1 MNRSRNEGKLVLQ
14 DKIKLIRKEYD
25 IFAYFKTTGFAWNL
39 WVFLLDVY
47 CFIAYMIWISLSQY
61 PQGIQNAI
69 ETIIELTYI
78 INLIL
83 IIMFN
88 SKQNNKDYYF
98 FRQIS
103 FREVNSAISAIIM
116 IASSLPIQFT
126 LQLIQGSQG
135 VDFSSYDDDSQL
147 LPTIVILLYLLK
159 LLRYYNIQRFLNKFE
174 NLIKYLDFNK
184 LIFFRIARIFFWLL
198 ITNHFLACYF
208 VFFNYYITMGYF
220 NKTNYD
226 ETSGFMKYQTGL
238 QWAVEAMIGSSF
250 GDVVPTTECEIIF
263 TLIAMVTGSVFYCKI
278 FSDLERK
285 IQINQQFSLDIK
297 QRQEQVQ
304 LYANQR
310 QIPYRIWN
318 KMQHFFHSFQDGHK
332 IKLYYDIVYELPHQL
347 EIEVSLDYNQHLIQ
361 TVQIFNLGSPQFV
374 QGIIKKLYPRV
385 AIQYD
390 YLTRPGELA
399 EEFFI
404 ISKGKVEIIATDK
417 KTIIGILE
425 EGAYFG
431 EVGILLSNYRSCY
444 VRAMT
449 DCIFMCISKDNFLSI
464 INEFPDMKNFL
475 LKVAQQRYKVTK
487 PEDVSQAPLPYKSY
501 QDEDENIEFQNL
513 TYMRLSTKGLIVQRK
528 KSLNQNNDKG
538 QKANLSSVSLSENQ
552 LNESDDY
559 LSQEDIDHKESL
571 ESPFDYNLYKKI
583 EKHRQIYG
591 FKIIFANENL
601 ILIWCSILLSAI
613 FYNLFY
619 CIFTICFYTD
629 LDGWFMIFL
638 EVLSFLIYAADSFIV
653 SRLSSYN
660 KRTQSFNQD
669 QEYIF
674 LQYVNSHLML
684 DIFSTVPFSNI
695 YDIIVNGE
703 NTSNSRTFVRAL
715 RLLKLI
721 KFQRFYFYIN
731 KLKTEYNKEYKYLT
745 FLYLFF
751 GYFFLNHLAASIM
764 YSICKFEYEA
774 SIYYDSQ
781 GNKQFSFKTLF
792 QQMDLNSIP
801 SMTPVI
807 SKGFFSLYV
816 NFLYWSFCVSTQG
829 SYGDFWAVSPLEKTF
844 QNYANIGFKI
854 FISFLFA
861 QIAHLGLIEKNM
873 FATHMEKIESFKH
886 WSKQI
891 GLSKDVKKRINNFYS
906 YEWIKL
912 RGIEDEDLSSS
923 YLPDTIKD
931 QILMNELR
939 FIISLVNPRYKI
951 EYEGVI
957 IQFIKQLTKL
967 LIPQDEFVFLKG
979 DLAQEMYFVADGT
992 AQVLVT
998 EINKSRVLAE
1008 LHKNSYFGGL
1018 ELIREQ
1024 PSIRQA
1030 SVKAKTNICL
1040 YVLSLNDYL
1049 NFKEYYPIAKEFLE
1063 NLYPRT
1069 YDINEDYQESYFER
1083 DQFSKTKTMKLDQNN
1098 QGPNKSFHKFRS
1110 LNNFKG
1116 QNQENLGEDGLSC
1129 VINIDDNEVLS
1140 VYPNNKQILINSNL
1154 IKSNLIYREAIMSIV
1169 QVISQKRESKKDQ
1182 NKYDI
1187 YSFNN
1192 QIQKD
1197 EQNHTDLNEQK
1208 KNTGNDNNIFFS
1220 KKDDLEYNQVKENAQ
1235 KLKIE
1240 SNSSL
1245 KLQNSTHRGHQEIEN
1260 YQINLHNEKSKLAQN
1275 NLQNNSQNHFLMQ
1288 SNQQSLYIFPDSTQS
1303 NFDLASQRMTPKT
1316 IIERFDFE
1324 NKLQNKVI
1332 SPTSISDRRDNLT
1345 KEQQT
1350 QLNEMINFSNQ
1361 IIFNQNNQISSNRK
1375 LQSESEIEINSDFD
1389 NLSFDPSELNCKEEM
1404 IQEDVKKHFDS
1415 ESLSQIEQEQDNSIQ
1430 EQQESNIEFNQ
1441 ILWQLDKLINNSI
1454 FIQEEEENN
1463 NESYCDTQH
1472 FQFNHSNN
1480 LVQFDEHEDDQV
1492 IQLEK
1497 GNMIS
1502 ESDIQK
1508 NMITIPEA
1516 QIEKQEIG
1524 EYQSTHTIQIPT
1536 EDNQKPQIDYD
1547 EYIYEYN
1554 SFDHN
1559 IDYTQFDFDLSEEK
1573 TQQKIKKMNLIN
1585 FQESYLA
1592 LKKFLTHCK
1601 HSTFQTLQRLYNNF
1615 KKLEYQVSFAQYYY
1629 TILIPL
1635 YLAYSDI
1642 SFRNPILITI
1652 EALILFIELRNL
1664 NKSRII
1670 LNSINQELDLLK
1682 LADDCILQK
1691 GFNQYDKEED
1701 RMKRQNHLQDRAIYR
1716 KFLIGY
1722 QIVQAIPFSLL
1733 FDLCQLQDRRT
1744 DYFLIIIQMLR
1755 CISFTRMF
1763 NILSPIRKK
1772 NIYLTKVIEIILTYI
1787 FMNHVFCCI
1796 LIVLGNMEPN
1806 FNNSW
1811 LVKLPAPQPDY
1822 PNNYRA
1828 TLDISNAS
1836 IYIHA
1841 TYWSYV
1847 TCSHVGVGDVTGV
1860 NVRERAY
1867 SIIIMFFT
1875 TFLHLYVFGN
1885 IATIAKD
1892 ATFILKK
1899 NLDEKYQQ
1907 VMFTVKNIDLHRFQ
1921 IQIEAYFNFI
1931 WNDFLGL
1938 DENEVIKKLPHVLKI
1953 EFFRKKYSQSLKASS
1968 LFKLNGWQRDSSIES
1983 QLLRFMHTKIYLP
1996 SDMIAQAGQTYQDL
2010 YILLQGRVEAFQF
2023 NGIKAYD
2030 FQIGD
2035 FFGGFIDGNFPLSC
2049 YLQAQIICNV
2059 GIIPQE
2065 SLKHI
2070 KMVFPDWYSKIMS
2083 IQKRNNQEWLYS
2095 LNFFQKQ
2102 LPEDRILFT
2111 HDNKFIKYEVT
2122 QELMNHY
2129 KAVTANFL
2137 ELEVIEKKKETKI
2150 QKDANM
2156 DLFNDFNLIDQDDDE
2171 QEEEED
2177 VEKEKEGDSQD
2188 KDKFNQMQ
2196 KSQKKQKKNV
2206 QKQSNLL
2213 NSLRQSIRKNTFYQN
2228 YIGYVEQGEDKS
2240 TKSEKY
2246 KNLFII
2252 SNPYGYEQGNQ
2263 IKKMNMIILNWK
2275 YVYRIFLLFDSKFDY
2290 FLHPTSNAFYQ
2301 LQWMSMIFSIYSII
2315 FTPIYICYEIELNN
2329 YIFFFEVLSAFQL
2342 VVQLYIDIKTPFY
2355 IQGTLVT
2362 DTKKIIA
2369 YMWKSKNLLQRFI
2382 HLLPLN
2388 LILWSYSLDNKD
2400 NLILY
2405 SVLSLVRGVRSVY
2418 LFEVNNILQRI
2429 SQLNKTQQKLFG
2441 IFQSVLYLVTCW
2453 HYISCIWFWFVSN
2466 ISQRFVPASN
2476 WILANT
2482 LYDAQL
2488 NEKIINSMFFV
2499 MSIATTCG
2507 YPSMKANNDY
2517 ERVFF
2522 FLTIY
2527 FGDAFIAY
2535 GFGKLASQ
2543 SELLAEVQQEIHS
2556 KIMQFRILLSE
2567 IYDSKNKTHDQRN
2580 RRIEHYY
2587 LYKSTTQVYA
2597 ETDLLQ
2603 IKPLI
2608 PYTLYEQLMLTS
2620 KMKFLQNIPILF
2632 KLTKSVYYKE
2642 IAQYIERK
2650 VFLQND
2656 YINVKNNT
2664 DSDLYFISKGTVKV
2678 LSPKEDSILLT
2689 LKEGDVFSSITMNK
2703 DNKLRLCNTFSSNFT
2718 EVVTIKL
2725 EHTQRL
2731 FQLFPEL
2738 KVEIVQQ
2745 TTKQGKKKGYTLNLI
2760 SNLVNYTDTKIGQLG
2775 LKRVES
2781 ILSCFK
2787 PKSQLKPELRI
2798 GLTNLRKQIIA
2809 INNQNQ
2815 QNSNSSKRNSILSRN
2830 GSQKGRYQ
2838 LNNST
2843 LTPTLKQNQ
2852 QDTENQ
2858 ETTNKSLIIEA
2869 DQNNF
2874 LRPQNH
2880 QVQRKSIFSK
2890 RNSVFSNL
2898 NQEENLNNSIDANSN
2913 KNNYSPRNNP
2923 VQETNQNQE
2932 DNLLSFSK
2940 KAILPP
2946 LKASP
2951 SHISKFKNLILKKQ
2965 DTDPQSKKQEETFTD
2980 HLSPN
2985 LNASQDFSPN
2995 LDKQKNQQ
3003 EDSMLK
3009 SQVLKL
3015 SSPGQSGVSKLRN
3028 LFLKR
3033 EIIPENQNPALQKEK
3048 ISQQIANS
3056 KKQSKFFQLLEKIDE
3071 RRKGL
3076 SEIQSPDFGL
3086 QNLSKSKRKKQLLSD
3101 NDEEEEETKS
3111 LLEESFLSYQG
3122 NQLYYSTE
3130 GSQENVS
3137 SNSDKD
3143 ETEEEDE
3150 FKKAINKIKF
3160 KGGQNPP
3167 KRFNFRKKY
3176 IQKQKNVSPLNK
3188 YAQLYSK
3195 LSKNNPKQPKVKSIK
3210 QQNNEIFNK
3219 KKIYLL
3225 FSKNKNFKIVKL
3237 NNDQAD
3243 SNAFLSDSEIVQENE
3258 NNFNIPTYGSRR
3270 MVIGNHKI
3278 QRRYSRIGLSKMTQ
3292 LSLLSNSSLRWG
3304 SQLINQAYEYNS
3316 KKTNNFDN

>member
-47 CFIAYMIWISLSQY
+47 CVIAYLIWIALSQY
-61 PQGIQNAI
+61 PQGLQNAI
-69 ETIIELTYI
+69 ETFIELTYI

-83 IIMFN
+83 IIMLC

-98 FRQIS
+98 FYQIN
-103 FREVNSAISAIIM
+103 FKEVNSAISAILM
-116 IASSLPIQFT
+116 IVSSLPIQFT

-135 VDFSSYDDDSQL
+135 VDFSDYDDDELL
-147 LPTIVILLYLLK
+147 LPTTVILLYLLK
-159 LLRYYNIQRFLNKFE
+159 LLRYQNIQRFLNKFE

-184 LIFFRIARIFFWLL
+184 LIFFRIARIFFWLF

-208 VFFNYYITMGYF
+208 VFFNYYITKGYF
-220 NKTNYD
+220 RQTNYD
-226 ETSGFMKYQTGL
+226 ESSGFMKYQTGL

-250 GDVVPTTECEIIF
+250 GDVVPTTEYEIIF
-263 TLIAMVTGSVFYCKI
+263 TLIAMVAGSVFYCKI

-297 QRQEQVQ
+297 KRQEQVQ

-318 KMQHFFHSFQDGHK
+318 KMQHFFHSFYDGHK

-361 TVQIFNLGSPQFV
+361 SVQIFNLGSPQFV
-374 QGIIKKLYPRV
+374 QGIIKKLYPKV

-390 YLTRPGELA
+390 YLTRPGEIA

-417 KTIIGILE
+417 KTVIGILE

-449 DCIFMCISKDNFLSI
+449 DCIFMCISKDDFLSI

-475 LKVAQQRYKVTK
+475 LKVAQQRFKVST
-487 PEDVSQAPLPYKSY
+487 PEDVSQAPLPYKPY
-501 QDEDENIEFQNL
+501 QDEDENIEFQNP
-513 TYMRLSTKGLIVQRK
+513 TYMRLSTKGLLVQRK
-528 KSLNQNNDKG
+528 KSLNQNGDKS
-538 QKANLSSVSLSENQ
+538 QKISHSSMSLSENL
-552 LNESDDY
+552 LNDSDDY
-559 LSQEDIDHKESL
+559 LSQEDLDHKESL
-571 ESPFDYNLYKKI
+571 ESPFDYNLFKKI
-583 EKHRQIYG
+583 EKHKQIYG
-591 FKIIFANENL
+591 FKIIFANEKI
-601 ILIWCSILLSAI
+601 ILIWCSILLLAI

-629 LDGWFMIFL
+629 LDGWFVIFL
-638 EVLSFLIYAADSFIV
+638 EVWSFLIYATDSFIV

-669 QEYIF
+669 QENIF
-674 LQYVNSHLML
+674 LQYVNNHLML

-695 YDIIVNGE
+695 YDIIVNEE
-703 NTSNSRTFVRAL
+703 NTTYSRTFVRAL

-745 FLYLFF
+745 FLQLFF

-764 YSICKFEYEA
+764 YSICKFEYET
-774 SIYYDSQ
+774 SIYFDSQ

-801 SMTPVI
+801 SMTPLI
-807 SKGFFSLYV
+807 SQGFFSLYV
-816 NFLYWSFCVSTQG
+816 NFLYWSFSVSTQG

-891 GLSKDVKKRINNFYS
+891 GLSNHVKKRINNFYS
-906 YEWIKL
+906 YEWMQL
-912 RGIEDEDLSSS
+912 RGIEDEDLSNS
-923 YLPDTIKD
+923 YLPETIKD
-931 QILMNELR
+931 QILLNEMR

-979 DLAQEMYFVADGT
+979 DLAQEMYFVADGI
-992 AQVLVT
+992 AQAVITDVS
-998 EINKSRVLAE
+998 KMRVLAE
-1008 LHKNSYFGGL
+1008 IHKSSYFGGL
-1018 ELIREQ
+1018 ELIKEQ
-1024 PSIRQA
+1024 PSLRQV
-1030 SVKAKTNICL
+1030 SIKAKTNLCL
-1040 YVLSLNDYL
+1040 YVLTLNNYL
-1049 NFKEYYPIAKEFLE
+1049 NFKDNYPVAKEFLE
-1063 NLYPRT
+1063 NLYPLKPN
-1069 YDINEDYQESYFER
+1069 DKNENYQESYFER
-1083 DQFSKTKTMKLDQNN
+1083 YQFQKIKTKKLDKHI
-1098 QGPNKSFHKFRS
+1098 QGQYKEFNKFPS

-1116 QNQENLGEDGLSC
+1116 ENEEHKDEDILSC
-1129 VINIDDNEVLS
+1129 IINMNDNEVLS
-1140 VYPNNKQILINSNL
+1140 VLPQNKQILINQNL
-1154 IKSNLIYREAIMSIV
+1154 IKSNSIYREAIMSIV
-1169 QVISQKRESKKDQ
+1169 QVVCSRKQTKYNQ
-1182 NKYDI
+1182 NNGDI
-1187 YSFNN
+1187 YSFSNN
-1192 QIQKD
+1192 VEKG
-1197 EQNHTDLNEQK
+1197 EQPLTELNELKQ
-1208 KNTGNDNNIFFS
+1208 NMSNQNNIFFS
-1220 KKDDLEYNQVKENAQ
+1220 KRNDLESDQIKNRTE
-1235 KLKIE
+1235 KLKIKNK
-1240 SNSSL
+1240 SQIL
-1245 KLQNSTHRGHQEIEN
+1245 LQNITHRDKIEN
-1260 YQINLHNEKSKLAQN
+1260 QSNNTLFEKIKLAQN
-1275 NLQNNSQNHFLMQ
+1275 NHQNSSQNNFLNQ
-1288 SNQQSLYIFPDSTQS
+1288 SNQQSLNLFPESTRNNIDMGS
-1303 NFDLASQRMTPKT
+1303 LKMTPKT
-1316 IIERFDFE
+1316 TIDKFDFK

-1332 SPTSISDRRDNLT
+1332 SPSSIMDRKDNLT

-1361 IIFNQNNQISSNRK
+1361 IIFNQKNQINNNK
-1375 LQSESEIEINSDFD
+1375 FYFESEIENNFNVENLNFD
-1389 NLSFDPSELNCKEEM
+1389 ASELNFKQEMTEISKE
-1404 IQEDVKKHFDS
+1404 DLKKYFDCD
-1415 ESLSQIEQEQDNSIQ
+1415 SLSIIDYEQEQGVQ

-1441 ILWQLDKLINNSI
+1441 ILWQLDTLINNSI

-1463 NESYCDTQH
+1463 NESYCDPKVFKFNYEINLEQFEEQDQDQK
-1472 FQFNHSNN
+1472 FQ
-1480 LVQFDEHEDDQV
+1480 
-1492 IQLEK
+1492 IEK
-1497 GNMIS
+1497 GDVKLES
-1502 ESDIQK
+1502 ENQK
-1508 NMITIPEA
+1508 NLITNQTN
-1516 QIEKQEIG
+1516 QIEKQEI
-1524 EYQSTHTIQIPT
+1524 EENQTQLTIQIPT
-1536 EDNQKPQIDYD
+1536 EDNKKPEINYD
-1547 EYIYEYN
+1547 EFIYDYN
-1554 SFDHN
+1554 RFDFN
-1559 IDYTQFDFDLSEEK
+1559 IECTQFDFDLSEEK
-1573 TQQKIKKMNLIN
+1573 SKQKIKKMNLIN
-1585 FQESYLA
+1585 FQQSYIVF
-1592 LKKFLTHCK
+1592 KKFLIHFK
-1601 HSTFQTLQRLYNNF
+1601 HSTLLKLQRFYNSL

-1635 YLAYSDI
+1635 YLAFSDI
-1642 SFRNPILITI
+1642 TFRNPILITI
-1652 EALILFIELRNL
+1652 ETLILFIEFRNL

-1670 LNSINQELDLLK
+1670 LKSIYEELNFLK
-1682 LADDCILQK
+1682 LADDCALQK
-1691 GFNQYDKEED
+1691 GFNQHDKEED
-1701 RMKRQNHLQDRAIYR
+1701 RMKRQHHLESRAIYR

-1722 QIVQAIPFSLL
+1722 QIVQAIPFSLI
-1733 FDLCQLQDRRT
+1733 FDLCQLKERRT

-1796 LIVLGNMEPN
+1796 LIFLGNMESN

-1811 LVKLPAPQPDY
+1811 RVKIPAPQPDY
-1822 PNNYRA
+1822 PNNYRE
-1828 TLDISNAS
+1828 TLDISNVS

-1938 DENEVIKKLPHVLKI
+1938 DENEVIKKFPHVLKV
-1953 EFFRKKYSQSLKASS
+1953 EFFRKKYFQSLNQSS
-1968 LFKLNGWQRDSSIES
+1968 LFKLNAWQRDSSIES

-1996 SDMIAQAGQTYQDL
+1996 SDIIAQAGQVYQDL

-2035 FFGGFIDGNFPLSC
+2035 FFGGSVEENLPLTC

-2059 GIIPQE
+2059 GIIPRE
-2065 SLKHI
+2065 SIKHI
-2070 KMVFPDWYSKIMS
+2070 RMVFPEWYSKIIN
-2083 IQKRNNQEWLYS
+2083 IQKRNNQEWLYN
-2095 LNFFQKQ
+2095 LNFFKKQ
-2102 LPEDRILFT
+2102 LPQDHILLT
-2111 HDNKFIKYEVT
+2111 NDNKFIEYQVT

-2129 KAVTANFL
+2129 KAVADNFL
-2137 ELEVIEKKKETKI
+2137 ELEVIERKKETKV
-2150 QKDANM
+2150 QKDTNM
-2156 DLFNDFNLIDQDDDE
+2156 DLFNDFNLIDDDDE
-2171 QEEEED
+2171 EVEEQD
-2177 VEKEKEGDSQD
+2177 D
-2188 KDKFNQMQ
+2188 KDDEY
-2196 KSQKKQKKNV
+2196 QKKGNENSNQKQKNQKPEDQNI
-2206 QKQSNLL
+2206 QKQSKLL
-2213 NSLRQSIRKNTFYQN
+2213 NQLRYSIRKSTFYQN
-2228 YIGYVEQGEDKS
+2228 YIGCVEQGEDKS
-2240 TKSEKY
+2240 IKSEKY

-2275 YVYRIFLLFDSKFDY
+2275 YVFRIFLLFDSKFDY

-2315 FTPIYICYEIELNN
+2315 FTPIYICYEIKLNN
-2329 YIFFFEVLSAFQL
+2329 YIFFFEVLCAFQL
-2342 VVQLYIDIKTPFY
+2342 VVQLFIDIKTPFY

-2453 HYISCIWFWFVSN
+2453 HYISCIWFWFVLN
-2466 ISQRFVPASN
+2466 ISQRFVPGSN

-2482 LYDAQL
+2482 LQDAQL
-2488 NEKIINSMFFV
+2488 DEKIINSMFFV

-2556 KIMQFRILLSE
+2556 KIMQFRILLSD

-2587 LYKSTTQVYA
+2587 LYKSTTQVSA
-2597 ETDLLQ
+2597 EQDLLQ
-2603 IKPLI
+2603 IQPLI

-2620 KMKFLQNIPILF
+2620 KMKFLQNIPILY

-2642 IAQYIERK
+2642 IAQCIERK

-2725 EHTQRL
+2725 EHTQKL

-2781 ILSCFK
+2781 ILSCFQT
-2787 PKSQLKPELRI
+2787 KSQLKPELRI
-2798 GLTNLRKQIIA
+2798 GLTNLRRQMIT
-2809 INNQNQ
+2809 INSQDQ

-2830 GSQKGRYQ
+2830 DSQKRGKN

-2843 LTPTLKQNQ
+2843 LTPTGQNIQ
-2852 QDTENQ
+2852 RDAENQ
-2858 ETTNKSLIIEA
+2858 ETANKSFIIEA
-2869 DQNNF
+2869 DKNNF
-2874 LRPQNH
+2874 LRPQDH

-2890 RNSVFSNL
+2890 RNSVLSNS
-2898 NQEENLNNSIDANSN
+2898 NQQENSINSSDINNNKNSPSNNLIQQNDQYPQENPISLSN
-2913 KNNYSPRNNP
+2913 KP
-2923 VQETNQNQE
+2923 
-2932 DNLLSFSK
+2932 
-2940 KAILPP
+2940 ILPP

-2951 SHISKFKNLILKKQ
+2951 SHISKFKNKLLKKQ
-2965 DTDPQSKKQEETFTD
+2965 ETGSQSKKQEESFTD

-2985 LNASQDFSPN
+2985 LNKSLECSPN
-2995 LDKQKNQQ
+2995 LDKQTSKQ
-3003 EDSMLK
+3003 EDKMLK

-3015 SSPGQSGVSKLRN
+3015 NSPEPSGISKLRN

-3033 EIIPENQNPALQKEK
+3033 QIIPKNQNPALQREK
-3048 ISQQIANS
+3048 ISPKITNS
-3056 KKQSKFFQLLEKIDE
+3056 KKKSKFFQLLEKIDE
-3071 RRKGL
+3071 RRKGKR
-3076 SEIQSPDFGL
+3076 EIQSPDFGL
-3086 QNLSKSKRKKQLLSD
+3086 QNFSKISKKKQLLSD
-3101 NDEEEEETKS
+3101 NEEEEEETKS
-3111 LLEESFLSYQG
+3111 LLEESFSSYQE
-3122 NQLYYSTE
+3122 NQQYYNTE
-3130 GSQENVS
+3130 GSQQNIS
-3137 SNSDKD
+3137 SNSDL
-3143 ETEEEDE
+3143 EESNEEDE
-3150 FKKAINKIKF
+3150 VKKAVEKIKF
-3160 KGGQNPP
+3160 KDGQNPL
-3167 KRFNFRKKY
+3167 KKFNFRKKY
-3176 IQKQKNVSPLNK
+3176 IQKQKKISPLNK
-3188 YAQLYSK
+3188 YALLYSK
-3195 LSKNNPKQPKVKSIK
+3195 LSKNNRKQPKVKSIK

-3237 NNDQAD
+3237 NNDKAD

-3304 SQLINQAYEYNS
+3304 SQLINQAYEYNT